1 MLTELRAN
9 PRLRALVMLGG
20 LVLVAGL
27 MSLFNVSLVR
37 AAGAAI
43 TVQNVNGALPATQP
57 FDAAW
62 AQAPVADVPLS
73 AQQIWQP
80 GGGSVAAVQVRAL
93 ENGEEIAFLVSWAD
107 TTKNDM
113 LVGGLPSD
121 AAAIQL
127 PIDLLHLPY
136 QCMGQASSRVN
147 IWQWKAQL
155 EANARAS
162 EGAIEFNG
170 TRNLTSNGICRAV
183 DTEGIHP
190 VANSTWQDG
199 RWYVIFSRA
208 MAPAD
213 EGSAPLLAGLPT
225 NAAFAVWDGGKGET
239 RGMKAVSTWTPVTI
253 ANPGAN
259 LAGSLLSMGIL
270 TVLGVVAVVL
280 GYRFLPRRG

>member
-1 MLTELRAN
+1 MTALRAN
-9 PRLRALVMLGG
+9 PRIRALGLLAG
-20 LVLVAGL
+20 LVGVAGL
-27 MSLFNVSLVR
+27 LSLFNVSLVR
-37 AAGAAI
+37 AAGASISVARF
-43 TVQNVNGALPATQP
+43 TGTLPATRP

-62 AQAPVADVPLS
+62 EGAPVADVPLS

-93 ENGEEIAFLVSWAD
+93 ENGEQIAFLVSWAD
-107 TTKNDM
+107 PTKDDM

-127 PIDLLHLPY
+127 PIDLLYLPY

-162 EGAIEFNG
+162 EGAIPFNG

-183 DTEGIHP
+183 DTAGIHP

-208 MAPAD
+208 LAPSD
-213 EGSAPLLAGLPT
+213 EGTAPLMAGLPT

-253 ANPGAN
+253 ASAGPN
-259 LAGSLLSMGIL
+259 LTSSLLTMGIL
-270 TVLGVVAVVL
+270 TLLGVVAVVL

>member
-1 MLTELRAN
+1 MMTELRAN
-9 PRLRALVMLGG
+9 PRIRALALLGG

-43 TVQNVNGALPATQP
+43 TVAHFTGALPATRP

-62 AQAPVADVPLS
+62 EAAPVADVPLS
-73 AQQIWQP
+73 SQQIWQP

-107 TTKNDM
+107 PTRDDM
-113 LVGGLPSD
+113 VAGGLPSD

-136 QCMGQASSRVN
+136 QCMGQATSRVN

-162 EGAIEFNG
+162 EGAIPFNG

-183 DTEGIHP
+183 DTEGINP

-199 RWYVIFSRA
+199 RWHVIFSRA
-208 MAPAD
+208 LAPGD
-213 EGSAPLLAGLPT
+213 DGSAPLMAGLPT
-225 NAAFAVWDGGKGET
+225 QAAFAVWDGGKGET

-253 ANPGAN
+253 ASPGTN
-259 LAGSLLSMGIL
+259 LAGSLLTMGIL
-270 TVLGVVAVVL
+270 TVLGIVAVVL
-280 GYRFLPRRG
+280 GYRFLPRRS